1 MTTLWTTMFVSF
13 KSEAV
18 SYSIISNANSTSYPD
33 SVDYDTVETVTC
45 SSKFLYNSM
54 RQRSLQHFI
63 EIEEL
68 PLQYGIVD
76 LPSGVSRSCLS
87 PLTDLSTFIQVI
99 TPLVGFKLDYTGS
112 RCSIKFRWFDK
123 SSSSP
128 QIQID
133 MFIQISSINSEYFVQ
148 PIQISSVKVLR
159 GWCLNLISAE
169 SPIKNMCWPGESYL
183 EFWKS

>member
-68 PLQYGIVD
+68 PLKFGIVD

-133 MFIQISSINSEYFVQ
+133 MFIQISSINSEYFV
-148 PIQISSVKVLR
+148 
-159 GWCLNLISAE
+159 
-169 SPIKNMCWPGESYL
+169 
-183 EFWKS
+183 

>member
-76 LPSGVSRSCLS
+76 LPSGLARSCL
-87 PLTDLSTFIQVI
+87 LSLIFHQIYIQV
-99 TPLVGFKLDYTGS
+99 TTLPVGFK
-112 RCSIKFRWFDK
+112 
-123 SSSSP
+123 
-128 QIQID
+128 
-133 MFIQISSINSEYFVQ
+133 
-148 PIQISSVKVLR
+148 
-159 GWCLNLISAE
+159 
-169 SPIKNMCWPGESYL
+169 
-183 EFWKS
+183 

>member
-1 MTTLWTTMFVSF
+1 MFVSF

-68 PLQYGIVD
+68 PVQYGIVD
-76 LPSGVSRSCLS
+76 LPSGVSRSGLF
-87 PLTDLSTFIQVI
+87 PLTEIFQHLFRSLRRLWVSSEITQKADAVSNSGDLINHRRLLKYRLTS
-99 TPLVGFKLDYTGS
+99 K
-112 RCSIKFRWFDK
+112 SIF
-123 SSSSP
+123 P
-128 QIQID
+128 
-133 MFIQISSINSEYFVQ
+133 
-148 PIQISSVKVLR
+148 
-159 GWCLNLISAE
+159 LISE
-169 SPIKNMCWPGESYL
+169 NVFNILFVN
-183 EFWKS
+183 